1 MFSSVNI
8 SPEAATGRLHC
19 QGGTSSSQAK
29 PDLRWHLTRKMSLLA
44 TLALS
49 LGVVQANAQTQF
61 QNIGRAAMPEEIKA
75 WDIDVR
81 PDLKGLPPGK
91 GTAAKGEAVWEAKC
105 ASCHGTFGENNEVF
119 TPLAGYTTKKD
130 IETGRVQS
138 LTLGGDAPTRT
149 TLMKASQIS
158 SLWDYIN
165 RAMPWTAPKSLSPDE
180 VYSVL
185 AYLLNLGDIVT
196 TDYELNERTMAD
208 VQKRMPNRNGVTTRH
223 AMWPGKEFGGTAKP
237 DAQGSSCTK
246 NCTTDPKVA
255 SFIPDY
261 ARNAHGNLAEQ
272 SREYGPMRGA
282 NTLAPARTAPVNTSV
297 SEPKQAP
304 AHMNTAQAATK
315 NVANT
320 APASSAP
327 APAVA
332 AGGAALKLADVN
344 PLLQKYACAAC
355 HSVDNKIVGPS
366 FKDIVAKQGKR
377 SDAQAYLAGKIKS
390 GGQGVYG
397 PIPMPAQSLSSAEAE
412 KIAQWLVQGAAK

>member
-1 MFSSVNI
+1 MFSLANTP
-8 SPEAATGRLHC
+8 PEAASGHLPPEE
-19 QGGTSSSQAK
+19 GAISSLAK
-29 PDLRWHLTRKMSLLA
+29 PDLRWHLNRASAILA
-44 TLALS
+44 AVVVS
-49 LGVVQANAQTQF
+49 LGATQATAQTPF
-61 QNIGRAAMPEEIKA
+61 QNIGRSATPAEIKA

-91 GTAAKGEAVWEAKC
+91 GTAAKGEAVWESKC

-130 IETGRVQS
+130 IEIGRVQS

-196 TDYELNERTMAD
+196 ADYELNERTMAD

-223 AMWPGKEFGGTAKP
+223 AMWPGKEFGGTVKP

-246 NCTTDPKVA
+246 NCATDPKVA

-282 NTLAPARTAPVNTSV
+282 NTLAPARTAPVNTAG
-297 SEPKQAP
+297 SELKQAP
-304 AHMNTAQAATK
+304 AHTNTAQNATK
-315 NVANT
+315 TVANP
-320 APASSAP
+320 APISSAA
-327 APAVA
+327 APAV
-332 AGGAALKLADVN
+332 GAALKLADVN

-377 SDAQAYLAGKIKS
+377 SDAQVYLAGKIKS

-397 PIPMPAQSLSSAEAE
+397 QIPMPAQSLSGAEAE